1 MNLLVASL
9 WQGAAI
15 AAITT
20 LAVRAVPLAAASKR
34 HLIWWGALAVTLFL
48 PFVDVFGLPAAVHL
62 EQVPAQAI
70 DTAGFTL
77 PMPPAWFILVA
88 IGLWAAT
95 AAAHVCRL
103 ALGVRALRRLVA
115 SSSPL
120 DAEHVARL
128 TRWQAARRSG
138 RSAEL
143 RVSNDIAGAC
153 AVGFGRP
160 TIVVSTQ
167 LAAAVNDE
175 ALEAI
180 VLHEYAHLQRYDEWG
195 RVIQCVMLAFA
206 RWHPAVLWISQQI
219 DVEREIAC
227 DQRVVAGACAPLA
240 YARNLAE
247 AAEFIAHARSSVPL
261 LAPGLSTTTPM
272 LRLRVER
279 LLRFAP
285 LRNRSFAVYAAA
297 SVLAVVVAAA
307 LWLSQL
313 PSLVT
318 FKARVAQ
325 VAAPATLASV
335 SFLTDLTH
343 ELPSAF
349 GIRRDDVA
357 ASPEMAAAPVQ
368 EARVSLPEPPAA
380 GSQFSAVRDS
390 VTIHESVAADVT
402 VPPLA
407 AVHLGS
413 ISIPFIARVPTIES
427 TATAEPEGVDW
438 AALGRPPV
446 AIGTA
451 VARAGT
457 ATGLAAS
464 RAGTSVS
471 RFFKSGGL
479 AFARSF

>member
-15 AAITT
+15 AVITT
-20 LAVRAVPLAAASKR
+20 LAVRAVPPAAASKR
-34 HLIWWGALAVTLFL
+34 HLIWWAALALTLLL
-48 PFVDVFGLPAAVHL
+48 PFFDIFGSAAAGHL
-62 EQVPAQAI
+62 EPSAQAI
-70 DTAGFTL
+70 DAAGLTL
-77 PMPPAWFILVA
+77 PMPPAWLIFMAV
-88 IGLWAAT
+88 GLWT
-95 AAAHVCRL
+95 GIVVAHVCRL

-115 SSSPL
+115 SSSPF

-138 RSAEL
+138 RAAEL
-143 RVSNDIAGAC
+143 RVSSEIAGAC

-160 TIVVSTQ
+160 IIVVSTQ
-167 LAAAVNDE
+167 LASAMNDE

-180 VLHEYAHLQRYDEWG
+180 VHEYAHLQRYDEWG
-195 RVIQCVMLAFA
+195 RVIQCLVLAFA
-206 RWHPAVLWISQQI
+206 RWHPAVLWISRQI

-227 DQRVVAGACAPLA
+227 DQRVVARACAPLA

-247 AAEFIAHARSSVPL
+247 VAEFIATARGSAPQ
-261 LAPGLSTTTPM
+261 LAPGSSTATPM

-285 LRNRSFAVYAAA
+285 IRNRSFAMYASA
-297 SVLAVVVAAA
+297 SVLAMVVAAA

-313 PSLVT
+313 PLLVT
-318 FKARVAQ
+318 FEARVAQ

-343 ELPSAF
+343 GLPAAL
-349 GIRRDDVA
+349 GNRRGDVA
-357 ASPEMAAAPVQ
+357 ASSETTVAPAQ
-368 EARVSLPEPPAA
+368 EARVALPDEPPH
-380 GSQFSAVRDS
+380 VRTDPITVSDS
-390 VTIHESVAADVT
+390 PTIQDVVRAEVT
-402 VPPLA
+402 VPLLP

-413 ISIPFIARVPTIES
+413 TTIPFIAGVPQIEA
-427 TATAEPEGVDW
+427 TATAEPEGFDW
-438 AALGRPPV
+438 AALGRPSA
-446 AIGTA
+446 AIGIA
-451 VARAGT
+451 VARAST

-471 RFFKSGGL
+471 RFFRNGGV

>member
-15 AAITT
+15 AGITT
-20 LAVRAVPLAAASKR
+20 LAVRAVPPAAASKR
-34 HLIWWGALAVTLFL
+34 HLIWWAALALTLLL
-48 PFVDVFGLPAAVHL
+48 PFFDIFGPPAAGHL
-62 EQVPAQAI
+62 DPSAQGI
-70 DTAGFTL
+70 DTAGLTL
-77 PMPPAWFILVA
+77 PMPPPWLIFVA
-88 IGLWAAT
+88 VGLWT
-95 AAAHVCRL
+95 GIVVAHVCRL
-103 ALGVRALRRLVA
+103 TLGVRALRRLVA
-115 SSSPL
+115 SSSPF

-160 TIVVSTQ
+160 IIVVSTQ
-167 LAAAVNDE
+167 LASAMNDE

-195 RVIQCVMLAFA
+195 RVIQCLVLAFA
-206 RWHPAVLWISQQI
+206 RWHPAVLWISRQI

-227 DQRVVAGACAPLA
+227 DQRVVARACAPLA

-247 AAEFIAHARSSVPL
+247 VAEFIATARGSAPQ
-261 LAPGLSTTTPM
+261 LAPGSSTATPM

-285 LRNRSFAVYAAA
+285 IRNRSFAMYASA
-297 SVLAVVVAAA
+297 SVLAMVVAAA

-318 FKARVAQ
+318 FEARVAQ

-343 ELPSAF
+343 GLPAAF
-349 GIRRDDVA
+349 GNRHGDVA
-357 ASPEMAAAPVQ
+357 ASSETTVAPVQ
-368 EARVSLPEPPAA
+368 EARVALPEPPH
-380 GSQFSAVRDS
+380 VRTDPATVSDS
-390 VTIHESVAADVT
+390 LTIQEVVRAEVT
-402 VPPLA
+402 VPLLP

-413 ISIPFIARVPTIES
+413 TSIPFIAAGVPKIES

-438 AALGRPPV
+438 AALGRPTA
-446 AIGTA
+446 AIGIA

-471 RFFKSGGL
+471 RFFRNGGV